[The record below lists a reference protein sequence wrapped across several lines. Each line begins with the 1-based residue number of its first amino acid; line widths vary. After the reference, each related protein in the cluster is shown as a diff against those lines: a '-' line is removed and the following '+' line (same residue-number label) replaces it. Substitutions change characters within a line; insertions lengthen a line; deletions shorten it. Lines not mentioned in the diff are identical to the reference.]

1 MPIGCGAAPSIY
13 NLLRVF
19 DRTRSSMPQP
29 IDSSSYR
36 SPQSQRPAVPLPIE
50 GKPRSH
56 DPYAAFRFGD
66 FSLFTAGNLLSI
78 TGRLM
83 LAVAVEW
90 EIYARTHSAT
100 ALGLVGLVIATPVV
114 ALSLPAGHL
123 ADRFSRKR
131 IILVSQIFSAL
142 TSLALALVSWK
153 HLSIPPI
160 AVLREGNRALAGIA
174 TLFERHHPAFHFDD
188 ASIPLIYLLLFIGG
202 VARTFNWAA
211 RSSFFPTLVSRDA
224 FANAVTWNNSIF
236 QIGSVVGPAISGLLV
251 AFVGFPFV
259 YLLDALCAF
268 LFFLLVFAIRRSTQ
282 KRDQTKEST
291 WKSLIA
297 GVRFVFRRK
306 VILATI
312 TLDLFAVLLGG
323 ATALMPIFADQI
335 LHVGP
340 VGLGWMRA
348 APAIGA
354 FAMAL
359 VVAHLPPMGR
369 AGKTL
374 MWCVTGFGIAT
385 ILFGLSKIFCLSLGL
400 LFFVGAFDSVSVI
413 IRGSIVQLVTPDEMR
428 GRVSSVN
435 NIFIGTSN
443 EFGALESGLTAA
455 LFGPVISVVAGG
467 IGTILVVLGVAWRWP
482 ETRKIGALD
491 RTLR

>member
-1 MPIGCGAAPSIY
+1 MPE
-13 NLLRVF
+13 
-19 DRTRSSMPQP
+19 P

-36 SPQSQRPAVPLPIE
+36 SPESQRPAVPLPLE
-50 GKPRSH
+50 GEHRAH
-56 DPYAAFRFGD
+56 DPYAAFRFAD

-100 ALGLVGLVIATPVV
+100 ALGLVGLVIALPVV
-114 ALSLPAGHL
+114 TLSLPAGHL

-131 IILVSQIFSAL
+131 IILVSQIFSGLA
-142 TSLALALVSWK
+142 SVALALVSWN

-160 AVLREGNRALAGIA
+160 AALRAGNYTLTAIA
-174 TLFERHHPAFHFDD
+174 TVFERHHPMFHFDD
-188 ASIPLIYLLLFIGG
+188 ASVPLIYLLVFIGAT
-202 VARTFNWAA
+202 ARTFSWAA
-211 RSSFFPTLVSRDA
+211 RSSFFPTLIPRDA

-236 QIGSVVGPAISGLLV
+236 QIGSVVGPALSGLLI
-251 AFVGFPFV
+251 AYVGFPFV
-259 YLLDALCAF
+259 YLLDAVCASVF
-268 LFFLLVFAIRRSTQ
+268 FFLVLPIRRSNQ
-282 KRDQTKEST
+282 VRDRSDAGT

-297 GVRFVFRRK
+297 GLRFVFRRE

-335 LHVGP
+335 LHVGA

-348 APAIGA
+348 TPAIGA
-354 FAMAL
+354 FATAL
-359 VVAHLPPMGR
+359 VVAHLRPMTQAGR
-369 AGKTL
+369 AL

-385 ILFGLSKIFCLSLGL
+385 ILFGLSKVFWLSLGL
-400 LFFVGAFDSVSVI
+400 LFLVGAFDSVSVI

-428 GRVSSVN
+428 GRVSAVN

-467 IGTILVVLGVAWRWP
+467 IGTILVVLWVALRWP

-491 RTLR
+491 KTLR